1 MKEEVKKKRGGKR
14 AGAGRPRKGHVRLSI
29 GLRLPLDIYN
39 YLQQQDNKS
48 QFVEKIIREWATTK
62 NIIL

>member
-1 MKEEVKKKRGGKR
+1 MQEIKSKRGGKR
-14 AGAGRPRKGHVRLSI
+14 AGAGRPRKGYVRLSI

-39 YLQQQDNKS
+39 FLQQQDNKS
-48 QFVEKIIREWATTK
+48 RFVEEIIREWATTK